1 MNLASAYRIPDL
13 DEMEAMRP
21 RKGDIVAHGEDEE
34 LFIVEEVGMKFFVC
48 RSLSN
53 PKAQR
58 WFKHFEVFKWTP
70 PDDLTSSRKPID
82 LTQTFSHLG
91 PRD

>member
-13 DEMEAMRP
+13 DELEAMRP
-21 RKGDIVAHGEDEE
+21 RKGDIVCHGEDE
-34 LFIVEEVGMKFFVC
+34 LFTVLEIGMRYLVCQPVGKP
-48 RSLSN
+48 SADKLL
-53 PKAQR
+53 
-58 WFKHFEVFKWTP
+58 FKHHEVCKWTP
-70 PDDLTSSRKPID
+70 PDEPQPDKKPLD